1 MQRVEFNTSITN
13 GVIHIPKKYNFL
25 QQKKIVNLRIDFDE
39 KVEKNTNSIF
49 DKFNINL
56 DNFQFDRDKANAR

>member
-1 MQRVEFNTSITN
+1 MQRVEFDASIEN